1 VPLKSPTVYSAL
13 SYVVIVDDADSNTNL
28 IGKDAVVP
36 DGIACAKYTTIN
48 PL

>member
-13 SYVVIVDDADSNTNL
+13 SYVVTVDDVDSNTNL

-36 DGIACAKYTTIN
+36 VGIACARYTTIK